1 MTMKGAIFHMI
12 KKEFIELRRMRLLA
26 LLLVAPIIQVIVF
39 GYVATTDV
47 KHVKT
52 MICDEDATA
61 MSRQLADKF
70 EHTEYFDPVMTT
82 HDPSE
87 IDRVF
92 AANGAIIGIRVPEH
106 FSRDVKKGGQVKIQL
121 IVDGSDSNM
130 SLLSMDRA
138 ISIIGRFSQ
147 DRFGE
152 KMEIIKKAIGG
163 LPSVNAQER
172 VWFNPELE
180 SANTM
185 VPGVVGLILM
195 IVTLAITAVAIVRE
209 KETGNIEQLVVTPIK
224 PYEIILGKIIP
235 YIVVGLI
242 DVATITVLSLV
253 VFKISMQ
260 GSLILLLALS
270 FFMILANLGLGIL
283 VSTVSA
289 TQQQAM
295 LSAIFFVF
303 PNILLSGFIFPI
315 KNMPEVLQWVTYLVP
330 MRYYIVII
338 RGVFLKGLTFME
350 LLPQTAALFVFGVV
364 LFSIAIRQF
373 RKTIG

>member
-1 MTMKGAIFHMI
+1 MI

-26 LLLVAPIIQVIVF
+26 LLLIAPVIQVIVF

-52 MICDEDATA
+52 LICDEDATA

-70 EHTEYFDPVMTT
+70 AHTEYFDLVMAT

-87 IDRVF
+87 IDRLF
-92 AANGAIIGIRVPEH
+92 SRNGAVIGIRIPKY
-106 FSRDVKKGGQVKIQL
+106 FSKGVKNAEWVKVQL

-130 SLLSMDRA
+130 SLLSMNRA
-138 ISIIGRFSQ
+138 ISIISRFSQ

-152 KMEIIKKAIGG
+152 KIAIIKKTIGG
-163 LPSVNAQER
+163 LPSVNTQER
-172 VWFNPELE
+172 VWFNPELK

-195 IVTLAITAVAIVRE
+195 IITLAITAVAIVRE

-235 YIVVGLI
+235 YIAVGLL

-253 VFKISMQ
+253 VFNISMQ
-260 GSLILLLALS
+260 GSFILLLALS

-283 VSTVSA
+283 VSIASS

-315 KNMPEVLQWVTYLVP
+315 KNMPEVLQWLTYFVP

-350 LLPQTAALFVFGVV
+350 LLPQTAALFVFGIV
-364 LFSIAIRQF
+364 LFAIAIRQF